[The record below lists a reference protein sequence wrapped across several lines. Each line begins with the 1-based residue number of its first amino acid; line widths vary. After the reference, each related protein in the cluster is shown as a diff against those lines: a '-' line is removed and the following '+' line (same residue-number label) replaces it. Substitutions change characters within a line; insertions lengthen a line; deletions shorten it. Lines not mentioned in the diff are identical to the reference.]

1 MKYVA
6 NYPVRTIDKDGKKA
20 VLKAGELVSNVS
32 ESDIKALL
40 NCGAVEAVDE
50 TLIEAPVT
58 IAVATPPKTKVKE

>member
-6 NYPVRTIDKDGKKA
+6 NYPVRTVDKDGNKA

-40 NCGAVEAVDE
+40 ACGAIEAVDE

-58 IAVATPPKTKVKE
+58 IAVAAPAKVKAKE